1 MSTADRPAP
10 ATAPPGD
17 AKSDVIRDSPLPWE
31 ARGCRVCANGM
42 PIADFNTRG
51 DAAHAVAAA
60 NALPGLVEACNLLP
74 IDILSPQGTIPSES
88 VLEDRSGDVLDAMV
102 AIRAALAALPEGVR
116 P

>member
-1 MSTADRPAP
+1 MSTADRPKP
-10 ATAPPGD
+10 AIAPPGD

-60 NALPGLVEACNLLP
+60 NALPGLVEVAAKL
-74 IDILSPQGTIPSES
+74 
-88 VLEDRSGDVLDAMV
+88 VRSSNECSIADYVEAAELA
-102 AIRAALAALPEGVR
+102 RAALAALPEGVR
-116 P
+116 PC